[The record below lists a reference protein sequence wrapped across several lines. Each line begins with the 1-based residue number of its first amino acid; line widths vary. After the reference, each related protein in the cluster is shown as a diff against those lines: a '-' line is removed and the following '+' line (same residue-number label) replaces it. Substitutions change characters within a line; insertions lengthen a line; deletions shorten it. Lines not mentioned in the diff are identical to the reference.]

1 MSQSVRSVRTVQT
14 AQTGQTNFSHF
25 SGTSLNEDFFELLH
39 KHMANRYDDQRA
51 PLPIVK
57 EEVKSPASP
66 PASNTAYPP
75 VSQIRGYHNTPVRP
89 KPKRFNRN
97 EGVDQHAPLRTFSQ
111 MPPISQNLLKTNT
124 RVAPNS
130 EIWTQLRSNK
140 LRGAPSEVS
149 VTESEESFFQLIS
162 RMQGNRLDDQRCSIP
177 MGLGL

>member
-1 MSQSVRSVRTVQT
+1 MSQSVRSVRT

-51 PLPIVK
+51 PLPVVK
-57 EEVKSPASP
+57 EERKSPVTS
-66 PASNTAYPP
+66 TVYPP
-75 VSQIRGYHNTPVRP
+75 VSQIRSYQNTPVRP
-89 KPKRFNRN
+89 KPKRFNR
-97 EGVDQHAPLRTFSQ
+97 EDTTDSHLPLRTFSQ
-111 MPPISQNLLKTNT
+111 MPPISQNLMKSNA

-130 EIWTQLRSNK
+130 EIWTQLRK
-140 LRGAPSEVS
+140 EKMRGAQSEVS

-162 RMQGNRLDDQRCSIP
+162 RMQGNRLDDQRCSRP